1 MWRLS
6 FQATSVSIPSKLL
19 FSFEIF
25 SFSGFNIFS
34 SDERVGVS
42 WVWLL
47 LSQVLLQVTSESIQN
62 WHSVI
67 CLCPASSPVVSN
79 AIGSNSDSSWSRRSA
94 NRNGHSS
101 ISHPI
106 PSHPTEMPVQDL
118 SSLLSFSS
126 ANDITSPVTCKS
138 LSRNKIKPV
147 ALAVPRRHC
156 PMDDFNTWAFLAKI
170 CFLFGLR
177 LQFVV
182 QK

>member
-1 MWRLS
+1 MWKVVIFVRRGLS
-6 FQATSVSIPSKLL
+6 YVKVVIPSNQCFHFKWTCW
-19 FSFEIF
+19 S
-25 SFSGFNIFS
+25 
-34 SDERVGVS
+34 V
-42 WVWLL
+42 
-47 LSQVLLQVTSESIQN
+47 LSVALAITS
-62 WHSVI
+62 
-67 CLCPASSPVVSN
+67 PATASSPVVSN

-94 NRNGHSS
+94 NRNAHSS

-138 LSRNKIKPV
+138 LSPNKIRS
-147 ALAVPRRHC
+147 VPSRHC